1 MMLFERQE
9 DNAILG
15 LIVIGVF
22 ILAKFL
28 HATNVSWWFLA
39 LVLL

>member
-1 MMLFERQE
+1 MMLFENRD

-15 LIVIGVF
+15 LIVIGAFIVAKVF
-22 ILAKFL
+22 NL
-28 HATNVSWWFLA
+28 TDVSWWFLA

>member
-1 MMLFERQE
+1 VLFHREE

-15 LIVIGVF
+15 LIVIGAFIVAKVF
-22 ILAKFL
+22 NL
-28 HATNVSWWFLA
+28 TDVSWWFLA